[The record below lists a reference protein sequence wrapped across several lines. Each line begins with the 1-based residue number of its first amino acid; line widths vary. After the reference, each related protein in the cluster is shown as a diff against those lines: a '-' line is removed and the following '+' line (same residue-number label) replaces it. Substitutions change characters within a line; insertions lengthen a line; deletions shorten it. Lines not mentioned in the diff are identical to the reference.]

1 MKVIKTVIY
10 ISTIVMI
17 ACNNPSD
24 FSATA
29 VKDKYEKLDSV
40 LIKSKS
46 NITSVGRANQKSDS
60 TISTK
65 VEKTVKKIEVL
76 HNEVV
81 VLKKE
86 NNELKAKLGDTVVR
100 VNKRF
105 NLLPVNESDDSK
117 PNTSTDK
124 SSSDE

>member
-1 MKVIKTVIY
+1 MKIIKTIVY

-24 FSATA
+24 FSSSSI
-29 VKDKYEKLDSV
+29 KDKYEKLDSV
-40 LIKSKS
+40 LFKSKNS
-46 NITSVGRANQKSDS
+46 VTSIGKANQQSDS
-60 TISTK
+60 AISKK

-100 VNKRF
+100 VNKPF
-105 NLLPVNESDDSK
+105 NLLPVSQSDNSK
-117 PNTSTDK
+117 PGT
-124 SSSDE
+124 SDE

>member
-1 MKVIKTVIY
+1 MKIIKTGIY
-10 ISTIVMI
+10 ISTIIMI
-17 ACNNPSD
+17 ACNNPGTLST
-24 FSATA
+24 ATI
-29 VKDKYEKLDSV
+29 KDKYEKLDSV

-100 VNKRF
+100 VNKHF
-105 NLLPVNESDDSK
+105 NLLPVNEPDNGK
-117 PNTSTDK
+117 PGT
-124 SSSDE
+124 SSDE

>member
-1 MKVIKTVIY
+1 
-10 ISTIVMI
+10 MI
-17 ACNNPSD
+17 ACNNPGTLST
-24 FSATA
+24 ATI
-29 VKDKYEKLDSV
+29 KDKYEKLDSV

-100 VNKRF
+100 VNKHF
-105 NLLPVNESDDSK
+105 NLLPVNEPDNGK
-117 PNTSTDK
+117 PGT
-124 SSSDE
+124 SSDE